1 MIAYLAMDR
10 DVGLVHAG
18 YVGVSNRFC
27 PAQLEG
33 FLVSNLAI
41 DLTEKESAPLRAAG
55 LQFESMKVDNFDGNT
70 LNTILLS
77 VTSTATITALCN
89 FLKDILL
96 QRRSGKLK
104 INGLE
109 ISDVSEATLLKLA
122 GMNSSPG
129 ARSDGSGR

>member
-1 MIAYLAMDR
+1 MLAM
-10 DVGLVHAG
+10 LVFPI
-18 YVGVSNRFC
+18 RFC
-27 PAQLEG
+27 PAQMEG

-41 DLTEKESAPLRAAG
+41 DLTEKESAPLRCAG
-55 LQFESMKVDNFDGNT
+55 FQFESMKIDNFDGNT

-89 FLKDILL
+89 FLKDVLL

>member
-1 MIAYLAMDR
+1 MLAM
-10 DVGLVHAG
+10 LVFPI
-18 YVGVSNRFC
+18 RFC
-27 PAQLEG
+27 PAQMEG

-41 DLTEKESAPLRAAG
+41 DLTEKESAPLRCAG
-55 LQFESMKVDNFDGNT
+55 FQFESMKIDNFDGNT

-89 FLKDILL
+89 FLKDVLL

-109 ISDVSEATLLKLA
+109 ISDVS
-122 GMNSSPG
+122 
-129 ARSDGSGR
+129 